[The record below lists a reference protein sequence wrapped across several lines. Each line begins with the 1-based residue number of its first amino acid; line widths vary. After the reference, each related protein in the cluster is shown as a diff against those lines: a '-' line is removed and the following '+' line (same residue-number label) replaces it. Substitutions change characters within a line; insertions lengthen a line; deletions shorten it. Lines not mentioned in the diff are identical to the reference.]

1 PLAFASDMAGLR
13 VSGRAQRQEGQ
24 MDFMQTM
31 HAYFRGE
38 KLEAAFFIVPVGL
51 LFLGLAYGAWRSESG
66 GFMWAVIVPSV
77 ILGATLLAVGV
88 TVAGRT
94 AGQLAALE
102 QAYQQDVALMVK
114 TELPRMRQ
122 VMTLFSRT
130 LPAFGVL
137 ALLGLILRYAV
148 RTEWAIGLGALLVAA
163 GGVGMLIDGFAERR
177 AHPYVRALEALDAQ
191 HGR

>member
-1 PLAFASDMAGLR
+1 
-13 VSGRAQRQEGQ
+13 
-24 MDFMQTM
+24 MDFMHTMQT
-31 HAYFRGE
+31 YFRGE

-66 GFMWAVIVPSV
+66 GFMWGIIVPSV

-94 AGQLAALE
+94 AGQVAALE
-102 QAYQQDVALMVK
+102 QAYRADAAVMVQA
-114 TELPRMRQ
+114 ELPRMRQ

-130 LPAFGVL
+130 LPAFGAL
-137 ALLGLILRYAV
+137 ALLGLVLRYAV
-148 RTEWAIGLGALLVAA
+148 RTEWAIALGALLVAA

-177 AHPYVRALEALDAQ
+177 AHPYVEALEALEAQ
-191 HGR
+191 HGSGG